1 MNDFAAIRASSL
13 HELNVAAPNKAA
25 DGLILSYTLFVFTNK
40 GTNNENSSMGNLNY
54 FSDWA
59 VGGNGRVQDDFL
71 IPAPGSDSIC
81 PAHVLDAVE
90 IRF

>member
-40 GTNNENSSMGNLNY
+40 GTNNENSS
-54 FSDWA
+54 
-59 VGGNGRVQDDFL
+59 
-71 IPAPGSDSIC
+71 
-81 PAHVLDAVE
+81 
-90 IRF
+90 

>member
-54 FSDWA
+54 
-59 VGGNGRVQDDFL
+59 
-71 IPAPGSDSIC
+71 
-81 PAHVLDAVE
+81 
-90 IRF
+90 

>member
-1 MNDFAAIRASSL
+1 MNDFSAIRASSL

-59 VGGNGRVQDDFL
+59 VGGNGRV
-71 IPAPGSDSIC
+71 
-81 PAHVLDAVE
+81 
-90 IRF
+90 

>member
-1 MNDFAAIRASSL
+1 MNNFAAIPASSL

-54 FSDWA
+54 F
-59 VGGNGRVQDDFL
+59 L